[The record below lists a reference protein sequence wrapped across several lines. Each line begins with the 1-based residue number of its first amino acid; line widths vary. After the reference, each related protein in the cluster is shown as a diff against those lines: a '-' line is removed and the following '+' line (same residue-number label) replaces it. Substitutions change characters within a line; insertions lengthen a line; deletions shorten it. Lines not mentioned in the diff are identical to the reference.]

1 MFICTAHLRHTIRQP
16 LQDRME
22 VLRLPGYTEQE
33 KHQIAQRFLVKKQLE
48 GTGLTPENVKFSDEA
63 ITHIIRHYT
72 HEAGVRNLD
81 RELANVCRKVARK
94 VVAAGKKFSA

>member
-33 KHQIAQRFLVKKQLE
+33 KHQIAQRFLVARQLE
-48 GTGLTPENVKFSDEA
+48 ATGLTKDNVKFTDEA

-81 RELANVCRKVARK
+81 REIANICRKVARK
-94 VVAAGKKFSA
+94 VVENGKTYA